1 VSGAGVRTITS
12 SSDIDRL
19 FKHGRRASH
28 ALLVVLTTPTPQHGD
43 PTGRVVFVAGRKM
56 GNAVMRN
63 RCKRVMREACRRAG
77 GPWAGLDVALVSR
90 SGMACAGPS
99 QIDAALEAALTSLGA
114 LRT

>member
-1 VSGAGVRTITS
+1 VRTITS
-12 SSDIDRL
+12 PSDIDRL

-28 ALLVVLTTPTPQHGD
+28 PLLVVLAGTSPEWAGAG
-43 PTGRVVFVAGRKM
+43 GRVVFVAGRKM

-90 SGMACAGPS
+90 AGMTTATPS
-99 QIDAALEAALTSLGA
+99 QIDTALEAALTSLKAPRG
-114 LRT
+114 